1 MRGGTIGAGGGVL
14 AEAVAAVSGAVEIPA
29 ATTPE
34 GKVAAVREGA
44 AHPETALNP
53 QRFAAW
59 AGHVAD
65 LLEHLVERGG
75 QDAARAARRV
85 EADIEHALGRD
96 AAKPETTEATTH

>member
-1 MRGGTIGAGGGVL
+1 M
-14 AEAVAAVSGAVEIPA
+14 AEAVAAVSGAVKIPA
-29 ATTPE
+29 STTPE
-34 GKVAAVREGA
+34 GKVAAVRAGA

-53 QRFAAW
+53 ERFRAW
-59 AGHVAD
+59 ALHVAD

-75 QDAARAARRV
+75 RDAATAARQV